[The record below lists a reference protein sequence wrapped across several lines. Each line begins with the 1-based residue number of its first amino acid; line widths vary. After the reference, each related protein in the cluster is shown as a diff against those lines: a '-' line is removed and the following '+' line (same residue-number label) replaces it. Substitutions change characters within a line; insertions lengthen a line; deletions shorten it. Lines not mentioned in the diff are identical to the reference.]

1 MADRQSRVELYFL
14 RHADAG
20 DPEAWTRPD
29 AERPLSAKGRRQA
42 ERLGRHLASLGFK
55 PDAILTSPKARAAET
70 AEIVGEALGRDAT
83 VVDGL
88 AGPLDIE
95 DVAEIIADHTS
106 AGRIVVVGHDPDFS
120 ELAAEIIGA
129 PEVAL
134 KKGAL
139 ARIDLDGPVERGQR
153 TLSGSLRWLLPPD
166 AIPPAIPGE

>member
-29 AERPLSAKGRRQA
+29 AERPLSPKGRRQA
-42 ERLGRHLASLGFK
+42 ERLGRHLAALGFE
-55 PDAILTSPKARAAET
+55 PDAILTSPKVRAAET

-95 DVAEIIADHTS
+95 DLAEILADQSS
-106 AGRIVVVGHDPDFS
+106 ARRIVVVGHDPDFS
-120 ELAAEIIGA
+120 ELAAEIVGA

-139 ARIDLDGPVERGQR
+139 ARIDLDGLVGREQR
-153 TLSGSLRWLLPPD
+153 MVHGMLRWLLPPD
-166 AIPPAIPGE
+166 AIPGD

>member
-1 MADRQSRVELYFL
+1 MADRPSRIELYFL

-42 ERLGRHLASLGFK
+42 ERLGRHLAGLGFE
-55 PDAILTSPKARAAET
+55 PDAILTSPKVRAAET
-70 AEIVGEALGRDAT
+70 ADIVGEALGRDAT

-95 DVAEIIADHTS
+95 DLAEILADESS
-106 AGRIVVVGHDPDFS
+106 ARRIVVVGHDPDFS
-120 ELAAEIIGA
+120 ELTAEITGAAEVG
-129 PEVAL
+129 L

-153 TLSGSLRWLLPPD
+153 TLHGTLRWLLPPD
-166 AIPPAIPGE
+166 AIPGD